1 MPELSDKWAAGGTYE
16 DFMGRWSRLLA
27 PRFVSWLSVRSTA
40 NWLDVGCGTGALAD
54 AICGRANPAS
64 VVACDPSEP
73 FIEYARRRQ
82 VDPRVSFVVGGI
94 GQLPTRPGGFD
105 SVSSLL
111 ALNFF
116 PKPEHAIEEMRRISA
131 VNGLVSACVWDYA
144 GRMEFLRCFWDSVAA
159 ADASA
164 AELDEGRRFPICR
177 PNALEA
183 LFRKVGLA
191 DVVSGSIE
199 IPTRFS
205 TFDDFWKPFLGG
217 TGPAPSYVA
226 SLDSPQRDALIARLE
241 RLLPTDPDGTISL
254 VGRAWVR
261 ALAKRANPRKRIR
274 LFAICRLFALQESGT
289 EG

>member
-27 PRFVSWLSVRSTA
+27 PRFVSWLSLPPAA

-54 AICGRANPAS
+54 AICAGASPAS

-82 VDPRVSFVVGGI
+82 VNPRVSFVVGGI
-94 GQLPTRPGGFD
+94 GQLPTRPDGFD
-105 SVSSLL
+105 SVTSLL

-116 PKPEHAIEEMRRISA
+116 PKPEDAVEEMRRITVA
-131 VNGLVSACVWDYA
+131 NGIVSACVWDYA

-159 ADASA
+159 VDASA
-164 AELDEGRRFPICR
+164 AELDEGHRFPICR
-177 PNALEA
+177 PDALEY
-183 LFRKVGLA
+183 LFRKGGLA
-191 DVVSGSIE
+191 DVVCDSIE

-205 TFDDFWKPFLGG
+205 TFADFWNPFLGG

-226 SLDSPQRDALIARLE
+226 SLDAPEREALATRLE
-241 RLLPTDPDGTISL
+241 RSLRWESDGTLSL
-254 VGRAWVR
+254 VARAWVVR
-261 ALAKRANPRKRIR
+261 GVASSR
-274 LFAICRLFALQESGT
+274 
-289 EG
+289 